1 MTDTVVEHRDMS
13 TSLQPRARNG
23 AIPPAIAVIERP
35 HRKLWTLYVLRALLT
50 GPGLVLLLPLLY
62 FRFHSMRYRFDAEG
76 VHMRWGILF
85 RREINLTYRRIQDIH
100 LRSGLFQR
108 WLGLADVLVQTASGS
123 ATAEMTIEGLL
134 EYEAVRD
141 FLYARMRGEAGE
153 PAAAP
158 DAALTEA
165 LQTVTR
171 ELAGVRDA
179 LAALAPR

>member
-1 MTDTVVEHRDMS
+1 MDAVRAACVAH
-13 TSLQPRARNG
+13 RARAG
-23 AIPPAIAVIERP
+23 AAA
-35 HRKLWTLYVLRALLT
+35 AAA
-50 GPGLVLLLPLLY
+50 LLPLPQHALPL
-62 FRFHSMRYRFDAEG
+62 RRRGRACAGAS
-76 VHMRWGILF
+76 LF

-141 FLYARMRGEAGE
+141 FLYARMRGELDE